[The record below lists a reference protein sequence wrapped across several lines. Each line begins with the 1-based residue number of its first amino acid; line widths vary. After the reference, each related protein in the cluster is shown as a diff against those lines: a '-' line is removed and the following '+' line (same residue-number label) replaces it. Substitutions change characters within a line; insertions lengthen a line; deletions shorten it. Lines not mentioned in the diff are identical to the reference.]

1 MKTESN
7 LLHVG
12 ENIRTIRR
20 RRRMMQMELAEQ
32 LGMRPG
38 PVNCIERGKHLPS
51 ARVLYRLSEILN
63 VPIDAFFAETPS
75 LYLDAP
81 PYDRRAGEGTAG
93 DVARS
98 PSGPCARPA
107 RTDEERAALSETL
120 CATISRLAD
129 AFLALEDVCGAR
141 KSARL
146 PLTLPFDRTESGL
159 VALCEQVRRM
169 LGVSVAVI
177 FDPVELLENAGL
189 RIVFCDLPVG
199 CESIACHDEDNGNAF
214 VYVSCAG
221 KPTVE
226 RQVFRLCYEL
236 GRLYSH
242 APGRSRSESFPVGRD
257 RRGKPFDDDRLSR
270 RFAALFLM
278 PEAAVRATVSQLGV
292 RPDGW
297 TLSLLYRIKHR
308 FGVSAETFLYRL
320 DELDL
325 IASVLR
331 KRFQRDIQGYYRAH
345 ANGEPDATRRMLSPN
360 GRLGDLLHLAARQ
373 APSDEEVGRIRAMLG
388 RLGLPGLEARE

>member
-1 MKTESN
+1 MKTESS
-7 LLHVG
+7 LLQVG
-12 ENIRTIRR
+12 ENIRVIRR
-20 RRRMMQMELAEQ
+20 RRRMMQRELAER

-51 ARVLYRLSEILN
+51 ARVLHRLSEILD

-75 LYLDAP
+75 LYLDALS
-81 PYDRRAGEGTAG
+81 DERLAGMARDSEETRA
-93 DVARS
+93 V
-98 PSGPCARPA
+98 SGPCARPA
-107 RTDEERAALSETL
+107 RTDGERVALPSFL
-120 CATISRLAD
+120 FATISRLAD
-129 AFLALEDVCGAR
+129 AFLALEDICAAR

-146 PLTLPFDRTESGL
+146 PLTMPFDRTESGL
-159 VALCEQVRRM
+159 IALCEQVRRM
-169 LGVSVAVI
+169 LGVSDAVI

-189 RIVFCDLPVG
+189 RIVFCDLPDG
-199 CESIACHDEDNGNAF
+199 CESVACHDEDNGNAF
-214 VYVSCAG
+214 VFVSCAG

-226 RQVFRLCYEL
+226 RQLFRLCCEL
-236 GRLYSH
+236 GRLYAH
-242 APGRSRSESFPVGRD
+242 APGRSRPEALPVGRD

-297 TLSLLYRIKHR
+297 TPTLLYRIKHR

-325 IASVLR
+325 IASPLR
-331 KRFQRDIQGYYRAH
+331 KRFQRDIRAYYRAH
-345 ANGEPDATRRMLSPN
+345 AHGEPDATRRMLSPN

-373 APSDEEVGRIRAMLG
+373 APADEEVGRIRAMLG
-388 RLGLPGLEARE
+388 QLGLPGLEAVE